1 MSNFQFLSP
10 EFRTLQE
17 PAAGAEQLVQ
27 VDPRAACM
35 RARHA
40 LEQVV
45 LWLYDNDSSLR
56 LPVHDTALNTLMN
69 QIEFRRLVP
78 PYVLDKMHL
87 LRQAGNVAVHGGKQ
101 MVQRSDAMALVQ
113 ELFHTLFWLARTYT
127 RTSDPK
133 QMHADWDSQQVPLL
147 VNAQQAAAEF
157 AQVTK
162 AELKKQEAKFQAQLE
177 QQRQELAAREAQL
190 SAQAATQAERE
201 SLLARLDTELA
212 QRQAELASAKAA
224 AIAVDDSHDYNE
236 AETRKRL
243 IDVRLREA
251 GWTFKAADAPPTD
264 KTDKTLYNASVELPV
279 PGMPNQA
286 GEGFADYVLWGQDG
300 KPVAVVEA
308 KRSLKDAEV
317 GRQQAKLYADG
328 LEKHYGQRPL
338 IFYTNGHRTYLW
350 DDLQYPPREVQ
361 GFYTQSELALAM
373 ERRHS
378 RQSLAAQPIKAEIVE
393 RPYQQRAIRAI
404 TEAFTQGQ
412 RRALLT
418 MATGTGKTR
427 VAVALT
433 DVLMRANWAKR
444 ILFLADRVSLVNQ
457 ATNKGFKPL
466 LANAS
471 PVNLLHDKS
480 GQGRVYLSTY
490 PTMMGLIDQ
499 IKDDGTRQF
508 GVGHFDMVII
518 DEAHRSVY
526 QKYGAIFKY
535 FDSLLVGLTATPRD
549 EVDRDTYHLFGL
561 EKGVPT
567 DAYGMNEAVTQGHLV
582 PPKSFSVPLKFV
594 RQGIKYEQLSAEE
607 KEHWESIDWG
617 DDGPPDEVGAS
628 EINKFL
634 FNEDTVDKMLKHL
647 MEHGLKVD
655 GGDRLG
661 KTIIFAVNQ
670 KHADFIAA
678 RFDHHYPHLKGS
690 FAQVITHAASYAQ
703 TLIDDF
709 SKSTSAPHIAISVDM
724 LDTGIDVPEVLNL
737 VFFKAVRSKV
747 KFLQMIG
754 RGTRL
759 CLNLF
764 GPGQHKSEFY
774 IFDYCQ
780 NFEYFNENPAGASGS
795 VAEPLGK
802 RLFKARLDLLT
813 LLRTPQQTPAAHS
826 VQEKPPVY
834 THAADLQTALTDELH
849 AEVAAMNPDNFIV
862 RTELDHVQRFAERER
877 WGRLDEADVG
887 QLRNHVAGLPSQRE
901 SDHITARLFDLQC
914 VNLQLALLNKEKR
927 FGKLREQVIEIAGRL
942 EVLANVPAVQA
953 EMALIQEVQ
962 TEGYWVGI
970 TAPIIEHLRRHLRG
984 LIKFIEKQAGTTIY
998 TVLDDQIGEATE
1010 VTLKDFST
1018 GINMVQYRKKVEAF
1032 IRANANHLAI
1042 AKLRLNK
1049 PLTPT
1054 DLSELERFV
1063 YEAPEVEGRERF
1075 SETFGEKSLPQF
1087 IRSLV
1092 GMDRAAAQQAFSQ
1105 FLDQS
1110 RYSSQQI
1117 RFVEMII
1124 ERLTA
1129 HGEIQVSQLYEPPF
1143 TAVHSQG
1150 LDGTFTNSKDADA
1163 LVEAVDEMQRLTA

>member
-17 PAAGAEQLVQ
+17 PAAGAEQLVH

-40 LEQVV
+40 LEQAV

-69 QIEFRRLVP
+69 QLEFKRLVP

-87 LRQAGNVAVHGGKQ
+87 LRQAGNIAVHGGKQ
-101 MVQRSDAMALVQ
+101 LVQRSDAMALVQ

-133 QMHADWDSQQVPLL
+133 QMHADWDSQRVPLL
-147 VNAQQAAAEF
+147 VNAQLAATEF

-162 AELKKQEAKFQAQLE
+162 AELKKQEAQFQAQMNTL
-177 QQRQELAAREAQL
+177 RQELAAREAQL

-201 SLLARLDTELA
+201 TVLTQQYPELA
-212 QRQAELASAKAA
+212 SRQAELASAKAA
-224 AIAVDDSHDYNE
+224 AIAAPDQHDYNE

-243 IDVRLREA
+243 IDVQLREA
-251 GWTFKAADAPPTD
+251 GWTFRPADAPPSD
-264 KTDKTLYNASVELPV
+264 KTPYNASVEVSV

-286 GEGFADYVLWGQDG
+286 GEGFADYVLWGADG
-300 KPVAVVEA
+300 KPAGVVEA
-308 KRSLKDAEV
+308 KRCLTDPEIGK
-317 GRQQAKLYADG
+317 QQAKLYADG
-328 LEKHYGQRPL
+328 LQAKYGQRPL

-350 DDLQYPPREVQ
+350 DDERYPPREVQ
-361 GFYTQSELALAM
+361 GFYTQAELALAI

-378 RQSLAAQPIKAEIVE
+378 RQRLAAQHIKPEIVE
-393 RPYQQRAIRAI
+393 RPYQQRAIRSI
-404 TEAFTQGQ
+404 TEAFTKGD

-427 VAVALT
+427 VAVALS

-444 ILFLADRVSLVNQ
+444 VLFLADRVSLVNQ

-466 LANAS
+466 LADAS
-471 PVNLLHDKS
+471 PVNLLHDKN

-499 IKDDGTRQF
+499 IKDDGTRKF
-508 GVGHFDMVII
+508 GVGHFDLVII

-535 FDSLLVGLTATPRD
+535 FDGLLVGLTATPRD

-567 DAYGMNEAVTQGHLV
+567 DAYGMNEAVADRYLV

-594 RQGIKYEQLSAEE
+594 RQGIKYEQLSPEE
-607 KEHWESIDWG
+607 KEHWESLDWG
-617 DDGPPDEVGAS
+617 DDGPPDEVSAG

-670 KHADFIAA
+670 KHADFIAK
-678 RFDHHYPHLKGS
+678 RFDHHYPHFKGS

-703 TLIDDF
+703 TLIDEF
-709 SKSTSAPHIAISVDM
+709 SKSASAPHIAISVDM

-759 CLNLF
+759 CENLF
-764 GPGQHKSEFY
+764 GPDQHKSEFY

-813 LLRTPQQTPAAHS
+813 LLRTPVATTPAAHT
-826 VQEKPPVY
+826 VQESLPAYAK
-834 THAADLQTALTDELH
+834 TADLQTALTDELH
-849 AEVAAMNPDNFIV
+849 AEVAAMNQENFIV

-877 WGRLDEADVG
+877 WGQLDEASIG

-901 SDHITARLFDLQC
+901 SEHITARLFDLQC
-914 VNLQLALLNKEKR
+914 VNLQLALLSKEKR
-927 FGKLREQVIEIAGRL
+927 FAKLREQVIEIASRL
-942 EVLANVPAVQA
+942 EALANVPAVQA
-953 EMALIQEVQ
+953 EMALLQEVQ

-970 TAPIIEHLRRHLRG
+970 TTPIIEHLRRHLRG
-984 LIKFIEKQAGTTIY
+984 LIKFIEKQAASTIY
-998 TVLDDQIGEATE
+998 TALDDQIGEATE
-1010 VTLKDFST
+1010 VTLEDFST

-1032 IRANANHLAI
+1032 IRANANHMAI

-1049 PLTPT
+1049 PLTAT

-1075 SETFGEKSLPQF
+1075 TESYGEKSLPQF

-1092 GMDRAAAQQAFSQ
+1092 GMDRAAAQVAFAR
-1105 FLDQS
+1105 FLDDS

-1117 RFVEMII
+1117 RFVQMII

-1129 HGEIQVSQLYEPPF
+1129 HGEVNVGQLYDPPF
-1143 TAVHSQG
+1143 TAIHHEG
-1150 LDGTFTNSKDADA
+1150 LDGTFSDDDANA
-1163 LVEAVDEMQRLTA
+1163 LAATVQELQRLVA

>member
-17 PAAGAEQLVQ
+17 PAAGAEQLVH

-40 LEQVV
+40 LEQAV

-69 QIEFRRLVP
+69 QNEFKRLVP

-101 MVQRSDAMALVQ
+101 LVQRSDAMALVQ

-127 RTSDPK
+127 RSSDPK

-162 AELKKQEAKFQAQLE
+162 AELKKQEDQFQVQMNTL
-177 QQRQELAAREAQL
+177 RQELAAREAQL
-190 SAQAATQAERE
+190 STQAATQAERE
-201 SLLARLDTELA
+201 AVLAQLDAELAR
-212 QRQAELASAKAA
+212 RQAELATAKSA
-224 AIAVDDSHDYNE
+224 AIAVPDPHDYNE

-243 IDVRLREA
+243 IDVQLREA
-251 GWTFKAADAPPTD
+251 GWTFQAADALPGD
-264 KTDKTLYNASVELPV
+264 KTPYNASVEVPV

-286 GEGFADYVLWGQDG
+286 GEGYADYVLWGADG
-300 KPVAVVEA
+300 KPAAVVEA
-308 KRSLKDAEV
+308 KRSLKDAEI
-317 GRQQAKLYADG
+317 GKQQAKLYADG
-328 LEKHYGQRPL
+328 LQAHYGQRPL

-350 DDLQYPPREVQ
+350 DDERYPPREVQ
-361 GFYTQSELALAM
+361 GFYTQAELALAI
-373 ERRHS
+373 ERRQS
-378 RQSLAAQPIKAEIVE
+378 RQPLAAQHIKPEIVE
-393 RPYQQRAIRAI
+393 RAYQQQAIRSI

-427 VAVALT
+427 VAVALA

-466 LANAS
+466 LADAS
-471 PVNLLHDKS
+471 PVNLLNDKN

-499 IKDDGTRQF
+499 IKEDGTRQF
-508 GVGHFDMVII
+508 GVGHFDLVII

-561 EKGVPT
+561 QTGVPT
-567 DAYGMNEAVTQGHLV
+567 DAYGMNEAVTQGYLV

-594 RQGIKYEQLSAEE
+594 RQGIQYDQLSAAE

-617 DDGPPDEVGAS
+617 DDGPPDEVGAG

-670 KHADFIAA
+670 KHADFIAK

-690 FAQVITHAASYAQ
+690 FAQVITHASSYAQ

-709 SKSTSAPHIAISVDM
+709 SKSASAPHIAISVDM

-759 CLNLF
+759 CENLF
-764 GPGQHKSEFY
+764 GPDQHKSEFY

-780 NFEYFNENPAGASGS
+780 NFEYFNENPAGASSS

-813 LLRTPQQTPAAHS
+813 LLRTPAANTAAAHT
-826 VQEKPPVY
+826 VQENLPTY
-834 THAADLQTALTDELH
+834 ANTADLQTALSDELH
-849 AEVAAMNPDNFIV
+849 AEVAAMNQDNFIV
-862 RTELDHVQRFAERER
+862 RTELEHVQRFAERER
-877 WGRLDEADVG
+877 WGQLDEADVG

-901 SDHITARLFDLQC
+901 NEHITARLFDLQC
-914 VNLQLALLNKEKR
+914 VHLQLALLNRERR
-927 FGKLREQVIEIAGRL
+927 FATLREQVIEIASRL
-942 EVLANVPAVQA
+942 EALANVPAVQA
-953 EMALIQEVQ
+953 EMALLQEVQ

-970 TAPIIEHLRRHLRG
+970 TPPIIDHLRRHLRG
-984 LIKFIEKQAGTTIY
+984 LIKFIEKQAATTIY
-998 TVLDDQIGEATE
+998 TALDDQIGEATE
-1010 VTLKDFST
+1010 VTLQDFST
-1018 GINMVQYRKKVEAF
+1018 GINMVQYRRKVEAF

-1049 PLTPT
+1049 PLTAT

-1075 SETFGEKSLPQF
+1075 TESYGEKSLPQF

-1092 GMDRAAAQQAFSQ
+1092 GMDQAAAQAAFSR

-1110 RYSSQQI
+1110 LYSSQQI
-1117 RFVEMII
+1117 RFVQMII

-1129 HGEIQVSQLYEPPF
+1129 HGEVTVGQLYEAPF
-1143 TAVHSQG
+1143 TAIHHEG
-1150 LDGTFTNSKDADA
+1150 LDGAFRPQDADA
-1163 LVEAVDEMQRLTA
+1163 IADAVNEVNRWVA